1 MFMKVEA
8 APTLFLI
15 TMLAFAVLVLQVGS
29 GGGETAPQQVN
40 RADVPAVQL
49 IEDLLADAPPA
60 APETSTQVALLRTP
74 IALEQPDLPP
84 R

>member
-15 TMLAFAVLVLQVGS
+15 TVLAFVVLIAQIGA
-29 GGGETAPQQVN
+29 GGGSATQERSGASGQP
-40 RADVPAVQL
+40 PLGL
-49 IEDLLADAPPA
+49 IESLISDSSADKGATA
-60 APETSTQVALLRTP
+60 QVALLRTP
-74 IALEQPDLPP
+74 IALEQPDLPQ